1 MNRITSILE
10 KEDLSVGV
18 FGLGESNLGAIR
30 YLRQKNP
37 GLRLTVRSD
46 EEKIDSSLD
55 NVSKCFLGKEA
66 LNNITEDILLLSPS
80 VKRERKQISMAKKR
94 GVIISSDAE
103 LFFSTYK
110 CSPIG
115 VTGSDGKSTTTHLIA
130 RAFTLSGIEALPC
143 GNYGKS
149 LSSLLD
155 KDIFPVAELSS
166 FQLSYLKPKLSY
178 AVITNITPNHLN
190 WHSTLEDYILA
201 KMNITKNADKIIF
214 DADSEIA
221 SLWLGKREVF
231 CKTSLLK
238 SYRELKEIG
247 GSENYV
253 TYKDGIIYLNGSP
266 LLDISGSK
274 RKESYN
280 VRNFLLTTS
289 TCMEKCKLSGMR
301 DAIVDFFG
309 LPHRAELVSERNGLK
324 FIDSSIDSSPERT
337 IKTLSSLEERAI
349 VIIGGKGKGLS
360 LDTLA
365 DKLPHISKAAV
376 LLGEVGSHLKAILTE
391 RSLDY
396 EFISAANMRE
406 AIEKAI
412 AISKGKGT
420 IILSPSA
427 TSFDLYKNFEERGN
441 DFKRIVLSL
450 N

>member
-1 MNRITSILE
+1 MNRLSQLLE
-10 KEDLSVGV
+10 KKDLSVGI
-18 FGLGESNLGAIR
+18 FGVGESNVGAIR
-30 YLRQKNP
+30 YLRQRNP
-37 GLRLTVRSD
+37 NLTLTVRSD
-46 EEKIDSSLD
+46 AKKIEHSID
-55 NVSKCFLGKEA
+55 NVSKCFLGEDSLK
-66 LNNITEDILLLSPS
+66 NINEDILLLSPS
-80 VKRERKQISMAKKR
+80 VKRERKQIAVAKKN
-94 GVIISSDAE
+94 GVFISSDAE
-103 LFFSTYK
+103 LFFAVRKS
-110 CSPIG
+110 SAIG

-130 RAFTLSGIEALPC
+130 RAFTLSGIEAVPC

-149 LSSLLD
+149 LCSLLD
-155 KDIFPVAELSS
+155 KKVLAVAELSS

-178 AVITNITPNHLN
+178 AVVTNITPNHLN
-190 WHSTLEDYILA
+190 WHSSIEDYILA

-221 SLWLGKREVF
+221 SLWLGKRDVF

-238 SYRELKEIG
+238 SYHELKAIG

-253 TYKDGIIYLNGSP
+253 TYKNGIIYLNGSP
-266 LLDISGSK
+266 LLDISDSK

-280 VRNFLLTTS
+280 VRNFLLTAS
-289 TCMEKCKLSGMR
+289 ACVEKCKLSTVR
-301 DAIVDFFG
+301 DAIVDFYG
-309 LPHRAELVSERNGLK
+309 LPHRAELILERNGLK

-376 LLGEVGSHLKAILTE
+376 LLGEVGSLLKEILTE

-412 AISKGKGT
+412 AMSKGKGI

-427 TSFDLYKNFEERGN
+427 TSFDSYKNFEERGN
-441 DFKRIVLSL
+441 DFKSIVLSL

>member
-1 MNRITSILE
+1 MNRITNILE
-10 KEDLSVGV
+10 KTDLSVGV

-37 GLRLTVRSD
+37 SLRLTIRSD
-46 EEKIDSSLD
+46 EEWIDSSLD
-55 NVSKCFLGKEA
+55 NASRCFLGKKA
-66 LNNITEDILLLSPS
+66 LIDITEDILLLSPS
-80 VKRERKQISMAKKR
+80 VKRERKEIVMARKR

-103 LFFSTYK
+103 LFFSLYK
-110 CSPIG
+110 SAPIG

-155 KDIFPVAELSS
+155 KNTFPVAELSS

-178 AVITNITPNHLN
+178 AVITNVTPNHLN
-190 WHSTLEDYILA
+190 WHLTLEDYILA
-201 KMNITKNADKIIF
+201 KMNITKNAKKIIF
-214 DADSEIA
+214 DADSDIA
-221 SLWLGKREVF
+221 SLHLGEREVF

-238 SYRELKEIG
+238 GYRELKAIG

-253 TYKDGIIYLNGSP
+253 THKDGIIYLNGSP
-266 LLDISGSK
+266 LLDISESK

-280 VRNFLLTTS
+280 VRNFLLTAS
-289 TCMEKCKLSGMR
+289 ACMEKCKLSGVR
-301 DAIVDFFG
+301 DAIVDFGG
-309 LPHRAELVSERNGLK
+309 LPHRAELVLERKGLR

-337 IKTLSSLEERAI
+337 IKTLSSLDEKAV

-360 LDTLA
+360 LDKLA
-365 DKLPHISKAAV
+365 EELPRISRASV
-376 LLGEVGSHLKAILTE
+376 LLGEVGANLKAILTE
-391 RSLDY
+391 RSSDY
-396 EFISAANMRE
+396 EFISAENMRD

-412 AISKGKGT
+412 VISKGNGT

-427 TSFDLYKNFEERGN
+427 TSFDSYKNFEERGN

-450 N
+450 Y